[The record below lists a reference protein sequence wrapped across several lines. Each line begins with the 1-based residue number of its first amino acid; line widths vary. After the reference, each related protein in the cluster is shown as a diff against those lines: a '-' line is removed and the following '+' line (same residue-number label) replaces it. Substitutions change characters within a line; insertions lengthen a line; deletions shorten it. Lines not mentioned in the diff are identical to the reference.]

1 MTALDG
7 FTPAS
12 LKNVNLHRPSDVSWA
27 DVGGLHDVRHR
38 LVETLL
44 WPSKVNTLLL
54 FLHVRVHCINRNR
67 CTKSKSSDV
76 FQ

>member
-27 DVGGLHDVRHR
+27 DVGGLHDVRHNIC
-38 LVETLL
+38 VIQQ
-44 WPSKVNTLLL
+44 VNGFYSL
-54 FLHVRVHCINRNR
+54 
-67 CTKSKSSDV
+67 
-76 FQ
+76 